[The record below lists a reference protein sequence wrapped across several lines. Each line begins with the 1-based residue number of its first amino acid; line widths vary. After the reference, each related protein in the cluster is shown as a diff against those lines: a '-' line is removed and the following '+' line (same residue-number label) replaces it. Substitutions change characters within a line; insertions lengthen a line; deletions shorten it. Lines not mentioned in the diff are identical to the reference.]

1 MLKVVPVSFP
11 KKYYKWLTAKPKK
24 KKRFSAQDTT
34 TIPCHAI
41 LYKLNGQQDTVE
53 IWNKKLINKVSPVFA
68 LVSNDGKR
76 VVTLDNWHSMGYGN
90 EVLVVYDEVGEL
102 VRKYQLEDFSVFT
115 LNDYYI
121 TVSSIW
127 WRCGVELINKEYKIK
142 LCMQTEDERTSSVL
156 YNLNTYSFEKAP

>member
-1 MLKVVPVSFP
+1 
-11 KKYYKWLTAKPKK
+11 
-24 KKRFSAQDTT
+24 
-34 TIPCHAI
+34 
-41 LYKLNGQQDTVE
+41 
-53 IWNKKLINKVSPVFA
+53 
-68 LVSNDGKR
+68 
-76 VVTLDNWHSMGYGN
+76 MGYGN